1 MVNQSLPL
9 PVGKPKFDPVENLL
23 RELKSTVNVDSMIA
37 LVDEGI
43 CSHILELPGFGITSE
58 IRVDEVDLFRFNSM
72 KWKFYYTLDEN
83 VETQFVNRNKKTKS
97 IIEAKKRT
105 CIRKYNLAWTFV
117 RYQSLAR
124 RISAKEGYSFETDN
138 IDSDQFMERFMYPVA
153 VWTPNCAYVVF
164 NRLRAI
170 ALIDLLNYRGV
181 INSSFPFQDT
191 LEGWNIAWEQLKTE
205 FEDHS
210 DEIVARDGSQKRGKL
225 MDDLQ
230 KWED

>member
-1 MVNQSLPL
+1 
-9 PVGKPKFDPVENLL
+9 
-23 RELKSTVNVDSMIA
+23 
-37 LVDEGI
+37 
-43 CSHILELPGFGITSE
+43 
-58 IRVDEVDLFRFNSM
+58 M